1 MATRKISDIIEDL
14 RDSVKDDSLDVSAI
28 REKTQE
34 RASELEAILKKEKS
48 DERFF
53 SVLLILVSL
62 FVIAFAVITYLNNDD
77 LRDDVTQKKGI
88 ISKFENAIKHDTIHV
103 YYDQDGKEI
112 TIQSLLDD
120 NMRLMNRVSAQESYL
135 RSIKAAYGIDI
146 VKNKDGY
153 YIEADKVDSAM
164 ILLPV
169 FRDRLSYDSV
179 KKQWIVTRRV
189 VQVGDKT
196 YPE

>member
-53 SVLLILVSL
+53 SVFLILVSL

-120 NMRLMNRVSAQESYL
+120 NMRLMNRVSALESYL
-135 RSIKAAYGIDI
+135 RSIKDAYGIDI
-146 VKNKDGY
+146 VKHKDGY
-153 YIEADKVDSAM
+153 HIEADKVDSAM